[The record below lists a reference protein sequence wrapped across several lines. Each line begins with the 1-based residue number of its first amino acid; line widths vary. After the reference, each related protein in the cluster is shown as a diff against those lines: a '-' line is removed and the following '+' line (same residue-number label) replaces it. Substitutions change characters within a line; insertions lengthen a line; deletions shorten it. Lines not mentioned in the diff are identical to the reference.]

1 MLKEVPGQGVE
12 LLRND
17 SVNKVICRVDDRWL
31 ERQMTA
37 GLRMWFPQ
45 ELTDF
50 SAEIA
55 ERSLIIAESAVIELF
70 FRSLCG
76 RIAVFLRK
84 R

>member
-1 MLKEVPGQGVE
+1 VLKEVPGQGVE
-12 LLRND
+12 LSRND
-17 SVNKVICRVDDRWL
+17 SVNKVICRTEDVVSARIEDL
-31 ERQMTA
+31 
-37 GLRMWFPQ
+37 
-45 ELTDF
+45 